1 MNLRKIASWR
11 PDTLIVMIL
20 SAVTIA
26 ILFPAR
32 GSFASAWDTVT
43 TGAIAFLF
51 FLYGARLSP
60 AEAFEGLKHW
70 RLHTLILAFTYVV
83 FPIIGIALFPLQ
95 HMVGHNLYAGFLFL
109 CLVPST
115 VQSSVAFT
123 SVARG
128 NVAGAIVSASTSNL
142 LGVVITPV
150 LVMFFMSGSGFHVSG
165 LSLIH
170 I

>member
-1 MNLRKIASWR
+1 
-11 PDTLIVMIL
+11 MIL
-20 SAVTIA
+20 SAVAIA

-32 GSFASAWDTVT
+32 GGFASAWDTVT

-95 HMVGHNLYAGFLFL
+95 HLVGHNL
-109 CLVPST
+109 
-115 VQSSVAFT
+115 
-123 SVARG
+123 
-128 NVAGAIVSASTSNL
+128 
-142 LGVVITPV
+142 
-150 LVMFFMSGSGFHVSG
+150 
-165 LSLIH
+165 
-170 I
+170 